1 MINSSPKNEE
11 TLPVLYLEQ
20 PKPKNE
26 GIPGWAKAAIIGG
39 SALAGILVIG
49 GVVYGTLTAPVNT
62 YKDLL
67 NKQYQDF
74 LKKTAGYTSSNPNG
88 FTPAQEQSI
97 AYETTIMAQT
107 AQGLA
112 NASKTLTDLGALAI
126 NNITIL
132 VGIGLAAGIAIS
144 AAKVFPTLKARS
156 GKPIQTAPGMSNAT
170 IMTFADYFAANGYPI
185 EAANIMASART
196 IFQTYDRPVMVE
208 TVNSLT
214 YLLPSLVG
222 AELYIAQLQ
231 IQALTF
237 EMAKIPTWLV
247 MPLPI

>member
-1 MINSSPKNEE
+1 MSMYPDLPYAPPPEE
-11 TLPVLYLEQ
+11 Y
-20 PKPKNE
+20 KPRSQ

-39 SALAGILVIG
+39 SAIAGIVVIG
-49 GVVYGTLTAPVNT
+49 SVVYGTLTSPVNT

-74 LKKTAGYTSSNPNG
+74 LDKTAGFTSSNPNG
-88 FTPAQEQSI
+88 FTPAQEQAIS
-97 AYETTIMAQT
+97 YETTIMAQT

-132 VGIGLAAGIAIS
+132 IGAGVLAVGIGIA
-144 AAKVFPTLKARS
+144 AAKIIPALRAKTGA
-156 GKPIQTAPGMSNAT
+156 PIKTAQGMSSAT
-170 IMTFADYFAANGYPI
+170 VMTFADYFAANGYPTQ
-185 EAANIMASART
+185 AANIMASARVT
-196 IFQTYDRPVMVE
+196 FQSYDQPVMIQ

-214 YLLPSLVG
+214 ALLPSLIG
-222 AELYIAQLQ
+222 TQLYIAQLQ
-231 IQALTF
+231 IEALTF
-237 EMAKIPTWLV
+237 EMAAIPIWLA